1 MARNLILG
9 NPSEGSW
16 CVFGQ
21 VGTIGDIPKHVL
33 AFYSSKEDA
42 EEASASL
49 KEKFGGQVS
58 VRIFEYSYAADDVD
72 LMKLMLLDG
81 IHMAIQYLVGNASD

>member
-1 MARNLILG
+1 MTRNLILG
-9 NPSEGSW
+9 DPAEGSW

-21 VGTIGDIPKHVL
+21 VGTIGDTPKHVL
-33 AFYSSKEDA
+33 AFYKTREDA
-42 EEASASL
+42 EEAFTSL

-58 VRIFEYSYAADDVD
+58 VRIFEYSYAADELD

-81 IHMAIQYLVGNASD
+81 IHMAIQYLVGGES